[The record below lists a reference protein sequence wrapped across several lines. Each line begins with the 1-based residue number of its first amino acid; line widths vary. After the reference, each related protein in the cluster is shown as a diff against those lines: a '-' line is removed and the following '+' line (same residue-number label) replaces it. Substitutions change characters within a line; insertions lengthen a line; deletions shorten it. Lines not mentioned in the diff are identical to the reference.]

1 MGSAPCCLAASNGI
15 VRERVHAGRFV
26 PRFVVLTC
34 RYSSDQH
41 PVVSAD
47 VCVSYEFARAT
58 LRDRRMRQAGFREAV
73 LADARV
79 TAAHRPSE
87 IRGIKAGGQR
97 IPARAGAWA
106 RVMRLAWESDAF
118 LAVLLYRAKARLQS
132 LGVPVIPRLIHRL
145 TMAIAQVSI
154 GDLVVMQPGVY
165 LLHGQVVIDGVVE
178 ISGDTVI
185 GPFVTIGLVGGDV
198 IGPTIGRGV
207 RVGTGAKI
215 LGPIQVGAG
224 AVIGAN
230 SVVLSD
236 VPAGATAVG
245 VPARIIVSRTDP

>member
-1 MGSAPCCLAASNGI
+1 MSLLVAS
-15 VRERVHAGRFV
+15 H
-26 PRFVVLTC
+26 
-34 RYSSDQH
+34 
-41 PVVSAD
+41 
-47 VCVSYEFARAT
+47 
-58 LRDRRMRQAGFREAV
+58 DRRTMHAAFREAV

-87 IRGIKAGGQR
+87 IRGIKADGKR
-97 IPARAGAWA
+97 ISARAGAWA
-106 RVMRLAWESDAF
+106 RVLRLAWESDTF
-118 LAVLLYRAKARLQS
+118 LALMLYRAKARLQS
-132 LGVPVIPRLIHRL
+132 LGVPVLPRLIHRL
-145 TMAIAQVSI
+145 TMALAQVSI
-154 GDLVVMQPGVY
+154 GDPVVVQPGVY

-185 GPFVTIGLVGGDV
+185 GPFVTIGLVTGDV

-215 LGPIQVGAG
+215 LGPLQVGAG

-245 VPARIIVSRTDP
+245 VPAHIVASKTGS